1 MFDPPDGLLE
11 ELRGAGR
18 VESSG
23 SFTVDRERAAA
34 LLARLRFQSPYEYV
48 LKLVQH
54 AVAGGAGQV
63 WVAVFGGGMV
73 WVWYDRAVLAEADLA
88 DLSRHALE
96 PIRAGPRRHLTY
108 LAEGLQA
115 AQALRPS
122 VVEVAVGSRTEAFR
136 LLRDP
141 DGERLERLGSVRG
154 DPWTRI
160 RLKGLSQ
167 PWLRPRIPAWTRW
180 TDSFGSRSL
189 GDLYGELE
197 AWRDSEYSQVWRR
210 CVFAPVPVLLNR
222 RVVNRPFF
230 GLPSAVT
237 RWTHRLDIVPADLGP
252 SHCCVLVDPSPSEA
266 SLPAPRALPEPP
278 AFRLRNRSSCWA
290 TCPAF
295 PERVGWQ
302 SLPQV
307 TRLGAT
313 TLGWGLLASLDLE
326 FQAVPAP
333 PPFGIL
339 SLWGMEC
346 LAAHALLGRG
356 PGEGWLA
363 WCRDGVVLSRH
374 APPADLRGWRI
385 VCRADELALDL
396 SGMEVVQDDVYRGAL
411 DALSEASRLV

>member
-54 AVAGGAGQV
+54 AVAAGAGQV
-63 WVAVFGGGMV
+63 WVTVMAGGLV
-73 WVWYDRAVLAEADLA
+73 SVWYDRAVLTEADLA
-88 DLSRHALE
+88 ELARHALE
-96 PIRAGPRRHLTY
+96 PVRSGPTRHLTH

-115 AQALRPS
+115 VQALNPS
-122 VVEVAVGSRTEAFR
+122 VVEVAAVGRKQSFR
-136 LLRDP
+136 LLRNA
-141 DGERLERLGSVRG
+141 GGELVERLWQVSES
-154 DPWTRI
+154 PWTRI
-160 RLKGLSQ
+160 RMRVHAQ
-167 PWLRPRIPAWTRW
+167 PWLRPRIPAWARFV
-180 TDSFGSRSL
+180 DSFGSRSL
-189 GDLYGELE
+189 GDLYGEIE

-230 GLPSAVT
+230 GLPNAVT
-237 RWTHRLDIVPADLGP
+237 RWAERLDVVPADMGP
-252 SHCCVLVDPSPSEA
+252 SRCCVLVDPAPSEA

-278 AFRLRNRSSCWA
+278 AFQLRNRSSCWA

-295 PERVGWQ
+295 PERAGWQ
-302 SLPQV
+302 TLPQV
-307 TRLGAT
+307 TRFGAA
-313 TLGWGLLASLDLE
+313 TLGWGLLTSLDLE
-326 FQAVPAP
+326 FQAVPGP

-339 SLWGMEC
+339 SLWGVEC
-346 LAAHALLGRG
+346 LAAQALLGQG

-374 APPADLRGWRI
+374 APPAELRGWRI

-396 SGMEVVQDDVYRGAL
+396 SGMEVVQDDVYRSAL
-411 DALSEASRLV
+411 GALSEASRLV